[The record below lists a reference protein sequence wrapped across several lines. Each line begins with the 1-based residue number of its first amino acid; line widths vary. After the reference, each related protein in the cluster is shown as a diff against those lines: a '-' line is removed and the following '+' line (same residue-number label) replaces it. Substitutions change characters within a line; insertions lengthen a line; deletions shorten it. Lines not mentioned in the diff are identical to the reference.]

1 MLRPEVAETM
11 GPDTIVSRGL
21 SEVPPFDFFSQ
32 HKKVAQK
39 GVRKMGRWPHH
50 TWAVNPSTRLVCG
63 LRCYRTTISS
73 SQRVEARFESF
84 ARFIFH
90 GRSPMPSEAAKTLPF
105 P

>member
-1 MLRPEVAETM
+1 M
-11 GPDTIVSRGL
+11 RGL
-21 SEVPPFDFFSQ
+21 SEVPPFDFFLQYKWWTQRWTRES
-32 HKKVAQK
+32 
-39 GVRKMGRWPHH
+39 GRWPQH

-90 GRSPMPSEAAKTLPF
+90 GRSPMPSEAEKTLPF